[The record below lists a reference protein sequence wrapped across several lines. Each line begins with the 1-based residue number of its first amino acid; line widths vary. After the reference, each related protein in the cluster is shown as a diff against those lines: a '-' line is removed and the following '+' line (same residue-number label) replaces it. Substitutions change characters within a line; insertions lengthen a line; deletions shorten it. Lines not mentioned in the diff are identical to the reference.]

1 MSISKVS
8 ELIGASPEGFEA
20 ATCHV
25 VERAQRTLR
34 GVTGVELLEK
44 SVKVE
49 DDRVVEYRVRLRLL
63 FDLAPRADLHW

>member
-8 ELIGASPEGFEA
+8 ELIGASPDGFEA
-20 ATCHV
+20 ATRHV
-25 VERAQRTLR
+25 VARAQRTLS

-44 SVKVE
+44 SLKVE
-49 DDRVVEYRVRLRLL
+49 KDRVVEYRVRLRLL